1 MDQSER
7 LSQSKDMKHLKD
19 IFNLNVNVYKELIHT
34 YFKNIYNF
42 VIMYV
47 MLFFTFIFDFNFLF
61 LKTKF

>member
-34 YFKNIYNF
+34 YLKI
-42 VIMYV
+42 
-47 MLFFTFIFDFNFLF
+47 FIILW
-61 LKTKF
+61 